1 MVQINS
7 FGAKKIS
14 DVQVFEYSDTLSL
27 PVDLS
32 KYGKSHIGDV
42 VQVGG
47 LLGVLVTEIAPSAQD
62 QARLGQDPLW
72 NPATKP
78 TWGNNAPGYASVR
91 VSGGVFK
98 LQVTLTG
105 GSVGPGAPIYAK
117 PAANGKMELT
127 NDKPGGTGDTGGL
140 VGYAYSKVS
149 GTGAQMVP
157 VILAR

>member
-14 DVQVFEYSDTLSL
+14 DIQVFEYSDTLSL

-32 KYGKSHIGDV
+32 KYSKSHIGDV

-62 QARLGQDPLW
+62 QAKLGQDPMW
-72 NPATKP
+72 NPLTKP
-78 TWGNNAPGYASVR
+78 TWGNNGPGYASVR
-91 VSGGVFK
+91 ISGGVFK

-105 GSVGPGAPIYAK
+105 AGVEPGALIYAK

-127 NDKPGGTGDTGGL
+127 NDKATGTAGF

-149 GTGAQMVP
+149 STGAQTVP

>member
-1 MVQINS
+1 MTQVNT
-7 FGAKKIS
+7 FGTKKIS
-14 DVQVFEYSDTLSL
+14 DIQVFEYADTLSL

-32 KYGKSHIGDV
+32 KFGKSHIGDV

-62 QARLGQDPLW
+62 QAKLGQDPMW
-72 NPATKP
+72 NPLTKP
-78 TWGNNAPGYASVR
+78 TWGNNGPGYASVR
-91 VSGGVFK
+91 ISGGVFK

-105 GSVGPGAPIYAK
+105 AGVEPGAPIYAK

-127 NDKPGGTGDTGGL
+127 NDKVADTAGL

-149 GTGAQMVP
+149 STGAQTVP

>member
-14 DVQVFEYSDTLSL
+14 DIQVFEYSDTLSL

-32 KYGKSHIGDV
+32 KFGKSHIGDV

-62 QARLGQDPLW
+62 QAKLGQDPLW
-72 NPATKP
+72 NPLSKP
-78 TWGNNAPGYASVR
+78 TWGNNGPGYASVR
-91 VSGGVFK
+91 ISGGVFK
-98 LQVTLTG
+98 LRVTLTG
-105 GSVGPGAPIYAK
+105 AGVEPGALIYAK

-127 NDKPGGTGDTGGL
+127 NDKATGTAGL

-149 GTGAQMVP
+149 STGAQTVP

>member
-1 MVQINS
+1 MVQINT
-7 FGAKKIS
+7 FGVKKIS
-14 DVQVFEYSDTLSL
+14 DIQVFEYADTLSL

-32 KYGKSHIGDV
+32 KFGKSHIGDV

-62 QARLGQDPLW
+62 QAKLGQDPMW
-72 NPATKP
+72 NPQTKP
-78 TWGNNAPGYASVR
+78 TWGNNGPGYASVR
-91 VSGGVFK
+91 ISGGVFK

-105 GSVGPGAPIYAK
+105 SGVEPGALIYAK

-127 NDKPGGTGDTGGL
+127 NDKATGTAGL

-149 GTGAQMVP
+149 STGAQTVP

>member
-32 KYGKSHIGDV
+32 KYGQSHIGDV

-62 QARLGQDPLW
+62 QAKLGQDPMW
-72 NPATKP
+72 NPLTKP
-78 TWGNNAPGYASVR
+78 TWGNNGPGYASVR
-91 VSGGVFK
+91 ISGGVFK
-98 LQVTLTG
+98 LRVTLTG
-105 GSVGPGAPIYAK
+105 AGVEPGARIYAE
-117 PAANGKMELT
+117 PAANGRMKLT
-127 NDKPGGTGDTGGL
+127 NDKATGTAGL
-140 VGYAYSKVS
+140 VGYAYSKI
-149 GTGAQMVP
+149 TGAGAQTVP

>member
-32 KYGKSHIGDV
+32 KYSKSHIGDV

-62 QARLGQDPLW
+62 QAKLGQDPMW
-72 NPATKP
+72 NPLTKP
-78 TWGNNAPGYASVR
+78 TWGNNGPGYASVR
-91 VSGGVFK
+91 ISGGVFK

-105 GSVGPGAPIYAK
+105 VGVGVEPGAPIYAK
-117 PAANGKMELT
+117 PAANGRMELT
-127 NDKPGGTGDTGGL
+127 NDKVTGTAGL
-140 VGYAYSKVS
+140 VGYAYSKIT
-149 GTGAQMVP
+149 GTGAQTVP

>member
-1 MVQINS
+1 MIQINS

-42 VQVGG
+42 VQIGG
-47 LLGVLVTEIAPSAQD
+47 LFGVLVTEIAPSAQD
-62 QARLGQDPLW
+62 QAKLGQDPMW
-72 NPATKP
+72 NPLTKP
-78 TWGNNAPGYASVR
+78 TWGNNGPGYASVR
-91 VSGGVFK
+91 ISGGVFK

-105 GSVGPGAPIYAK
+105 AGVEAGALIYAK
-117 PAANGKMELT
+117 PVANGKIELT
-127 NDKPGGTGDTGGL
+127 NDKTAGTAGL
-140 VGYAYSKVS
+140 VGYAYSKIT
-149 GTGAQMVP
+149 GTGAQTVP

>member
-14 DVQVFEYSDTLSL
+14 DIQIFEYSDTLSL

-47 LLGVLVTEIAPSAQD
+47 LFGVLVTEIAPSAQD
-62 QARLGQDPLW
+62 QAKLGQDPMW
-72 NPATKP
+72 NPLTKP
-78 TWGNNAPGYASVR
+78 TWGNNGPGYASVR
-91 VSGGVFK
+91 ISGGVFK
-98 LQVTLTG
+98 LQVTLI
-105 GSVGPGAPIYAK
+105 GAGVEAGALIYAK
-117 PAANGKMELT
+117 PVANGKIELT
-127 NDKPGGTGDTGGL
+127 NDKATGTAGL
-140 VGYAYSKVS
+140 VGYAYSKIT
-149 GTGAQMVP
+149 GTGAQTVP

>member
-1 MVQINS
+1 MIQVNT

-32 KYGKSHIGDV
+32 KFGKSHIGDV

-62 QARLGQDPLW
+62 QAKLGWDPLW
-72 NPATKP
+72 NPLSKP
-78 TWGNNAPGYASVR
+78 TWGNNGPGYASVR
-91 VSGGVFK
+91 ISGGVFK

-105 GSVGPGAPIYAK
+105 AGVEPGALIYAK

-127 NDKPGGTGDTGGL
+127 NDKATGTAGL

-149 GTGAQMVP
+149 STGAQTVP

>member
-14 DVQVFEYSDTLSL
+14 DIQVFEYADTLSL

-32 KYGKSHIGDV
+32 KFGKSHIGDV

-62 QARLGQDPLW
+62 QAKLGQDPLW

-78 TWGNNAPGYASVR
+78 TWGNNGPGYASVR

-105 GSVGPGAPIYAK
+105 AGVEPGALIYAK

-127 NDKPGGTGDTGGL
+127 NDKATGTAGL

-149 GTGAQMVP
+149 STGAQTVP

>member
-1 MVQINS
+1 MTQINS
-7 FGAKKIS
+7 FGATKIS

-27 PVDLS
+27 PVDPS
-32 KYGKSHIGDV
+32 KYSKSHIGDV

-62 QARLGQDPLW
+62 QAKLGQDPLW
-72 NPATKP
+72 NPLTKP
-78 TWGNNAPGYASVR
+78 TWGNNGPGYASVR
-91 VSGGVFK
+91 ISGGVFK
-98 LQVTLTG
+98 LRVTLTDAG
-105 GSVGPGAPIYAK
+105 VEPGALIYAK

-127 NDKPGGTGDTGGL
+127 NDKATGTAGL

-149 GTGAQMVP
+149 GTGAQTVP

>member
-14 DVQVFEYSDTLSL
+14 DIQVFEYSDTLSL
-27 PVDLS
+27 PVDLL
-32 KYGKSHIGDV
+32 KYSKSHIGDV

-62 QARLGQDPLW
+62 QAKLGQDPL
-72 NPATKP
+72 TKP
-78 TWGNNAPGYASVR
+78 TWGNNGPGYASVR
-91 VSGGVFK
+91 ISGGVFK

-105 GSVGPGAPIYAK
+105 AGVEPGALIYAK
-117 PAANGKMELT
+117 PPANGRMELT
-127 NDKPGGTGDTGGL
+127 NDKAAGTAGL
-140 VGYAYSKVS
+140 VGYAYSKIT
-149 GTGAQMVP
+149 GTGAQTVP

>member
-14 DVQVFEYSDTLSL
+14 DIQVFEYADTLSL

-32 KYGKSHIGDV
+32 KFGKSHIGDV

-62 QARLGQDPLW
+62 QAKLGQDPLW
-72 NPATKP
+72 NPLTKP
-78 TWGNNAPGYASVR
+78 TWGNNGPGYASVR
-91 VSGGVFK
+91 ISGGVFK

-105 GSVGPGAPIYAK
+105 AGVEPGALIYAK

-127 NDKPGGTGDTGGL
+127 NDKATGTAGL

-149 GTGAQMVP
+149 STGTQTVP